1 MKIFDSRKSLI
12 VMLLSALLTVCATE
26 VFQRRDAVL
35 SLLQKKKI
43 EPILELSE
51 DSVELNTDDVFDASK
66 YVQKATDSSDND
78 VSDKVSG
85 GTINTAKAGKYEVI
99 YRLTDNGKE
108 VTKKLTVVVKPKS
121 SSAAK

>member
-78 VSDKVSG
+78 VSD
-85 GTINTAKAGKYEVI
+85 
-99 YRLTDNGKE
+99 
-108 VTKKLTVVVKPKS
+108 
-121 SSAAK
+121 